1 MGKKQKETS
10 RRSGMQVVTLCIS
23 TTLVLVLLGLVVLSV
38 LTAQKLSD
46 YMRENLTLTVV
57 LSDSVSAREGELL
70 CEQLRKK
77 HYAKRVTYISKEQA
91 LREQTEAMGSD
102 PSEFLGT
109 NPFVATIEMQV
120 LAPYANSD
128 SLRMIAKVLK
138 RNRQQVGE
146 VAYQEDLTDRVNH
159 NLHQISLV
167 LLGLAVLLLIICY
180 ALVSNSVRLSVYSR
194 RFAIH
199 TMKLVGASWSF
210 IRKPFLRRAL
220 TIGFVSSLLACGVL
234 GSVAYAVYYYQP
246 GVEQVVTWRELAITA
261 LAVLI
266 AGFAIMLLC
275 TLLSVNK
282 FLRMTAGE
290 LYKI

>member
-10 RRSGMQVVTLCIS
+10 RRSGMQVITLCIS
-23 TTLVLVLLGLVVLSV
+23 TTMVLVLLGLVVLSV

-57 LSDSVSAREGELL
+57 LGDSVSAREGELL
-70 CEQLRKK
+70 TAQLRQK
-77 HYAKRVTYISKEQA
+77 HYARRVTYISKEQA
-91 LREQTEAMGSD
+91 LKEQTEAMGSD

-120 LAPYANSD
+120 LAPYANPD
-128 SLRMIAKVLK
+128 SLRAIARVLM
-138 RNRQQVGE
+138 RNKKQVSD
-146 VAYQEDLTDRVNH
+146 VAYQEDLTDRVNR
-159 NLHQISLV
+159 NLQQASLV
-167 LLGLAVLLLIICY
+167 LLGLAVLLVIICY
-180 ALVSNSVRLSVYSR
+180 SLVSNSVRLSVYSR

-199 TMKLVGASWSF
+199 TMKLVGASWAF
-210 IRKPFLRRAL
+210 IRNPFLRRSV

-234 GSVAYAVYYYQP
+234 GGVAYAVYSYQP

-261 LAVLI
+261 LAVLLS
-266 AGFAIMLLC
+266 GFVIMLLC

>member
-1 MGKKQKETS
+1 MGKRRKETS

-23 TTLVLVLLGLVVLSV
+23 TTMVLILLGLVVLSV
-38 LTAQKLSD
+38 LTAQNLSS

-57 LSDSVSAREGELL
+57 LGDSVTAREGELL
-70 CEQLRKK
+70 TKQLAEK
-77 HYAKRVTYISKEQA
+77 HYAKQAVYISKEQA
-91 LREQTEAMGSD
+91 LREQTAAMGSD

-128 SLRMIAKVLK
+128 SLRAIAKVLK
-138 RNRQQVGE
+138 RNSAQVSD

-159 NLHQISLV
+159 NLHQASLV

-180 ALVSNSVRLSVYSR
+180 SLVSNSVRLSIYSR

-220 TIGFVSSLLACGVL
+220 FIGFVSSLLACGVL
-234 GSVAYAVYYYQP
+234 GGVVYSIYYYQP
-246 GVEQVVTWRELAITA
+246 GAEQVVTWRELAITGV
-261 LAVLI
+261 AVLV
-266 AGFAIMLLC
+266 AGFTIMLLC
-275 TLLSVNK
+275 SLLSVNK